1 MAFQN
6 YKQTESIQTMT
17 ARQLRLYI
25 SESAAEAQE
34 RIDSLKGG
42 IEDLPQAMQD
52 IYAEIS
58 GRSGKIL
65 KGTSNLSK
73 EEMQYRAF
81 MLRDFNFMDIY
92 SGYAKNAD
100 YEANKQR
107 YESFMEGQMQDPLT
121 RSYWEKYK
129 TKTGKWSKTGY
140 KAYKEYI
147 NTLKNI
153 QPMIEAYGYETI
165 KDQYVQA
172 KKGKDPQKSKAIERL
187 LVQTFIENKGK
198 GLTQAELND
207 RFQMA
212 LQRWEAAQLVKQIKP
227 KKVKKQSSKQN
238 IKVKTGKKMKG
249 ETVRE
254 RLT

>member
-17 ARQLRLYI
+17 ARQLRLFI

-42 IEDLPQAMQD
+42 VEDLPQAMQD

-65 KGTSNLSK
+65 KGSSNLSK

-81 MLRDFNFMDIY
+81 MLRDFNFMDVY

-147 NTLKNI
+147 NMLKNI

-165 KDQYVQA
+165 KDQYA
-172 KKGKDPQKSKAIERL
+172 ISKKVKDPNRAQVVERL
-187 LVQTFIENKGK
+187 MAQVFLENKGK

-207 RFQMA
+207 KLQHA
-212 LQRWEAAQLVKQIKP
+212 LLTYEMQRSKQFKA
-227 KKVKKQSSKQN
+227 KTNRKSKSNVKVKA
-238 IKVKTGKKMKG
+238 GKALKG